1 MVTFV
6 KYDRKSND
14 DSTVGKLYI
23 YQYFKRHNSRSSSG
37 FTEWFFIFC
46 WLDPLLQDPVLL
58 FCYGGPC
65 KVYCF
70 LTFVNLFS
78 LLNNH
83 GFCLRATLV
92 SL

>member
-1 MVTFV
+1 MKAKFSISNIRAQETMVTFV
-6 KYDRKSND
+6 KYDKKSND

-23 YQYFKRHNSRSSSG
+23 YQYFKRHSRSSSG

-70 LTFVNLFS
+70 LT
-78 LLNNH
+78 LLIYFH
-83 GFCLRATLV
+83 C
-92 SL
+92 